1 MANPNP
7 LNISEILSLVA
18 SFVPV
23 WEKSKDGLR
32 FKPRNLLSYALV
44 SKFWQTV
51 VLPHVW
57 TVYNT
62 EQMPKILIDVL
73 IKNSI
78 YFRYFE
84 VESLDT
90 VQGFCPTPQKLW
102 QKDPLGQPLL
112 RCSSLKSFALTPK
125 ALPEQLELLCSNR
138 GVVSLD
144 WWSFSAAD
152 LPGAISDTVEPFA
165 ASLRELGVRE
175 LGGSRSA
182 QDLVDLLVHFPKL
195 ERLRLGAKFTPLL
208 LHNSTGITGPCI
220 RIDDLKRLTLYESTW
235 RDRFGALLSMFH
247 NGASLEHVVVNMYS
261 PLKENGTV
269 NNSSS
274 GNPVL
279 NIQQA
284 VLAWTSRES
293 DLRVNDL
300 FSASGMADEE
310 GGSARLFRETH
321 GPERLDIYIYDR
333 TFKGEYLHAEF
344 QHGCQDLV
352 ALKTCLDGSDP
363 RMIIPVIAS
372 VRHLLRRVE
381 LVDVSACA
389 WSHSSFEALSYLL
402 GSLPELVHLK
412 FETRSGL
419 SKEESIAIFQGKFP
433 EGSNG
438 STTDT
443 ISTTTA
449 GWVCQHL
456 ERLEIRGLWRAYPHD
471 HPDKKSV
478 DIVLRSASDD
488 HQWVACGVVEF
499 GNKLKEV
506 ISARLRNLPAL
517 TELTL
522 STRLSKHWNSS
533 SIANFEYLEIDTASG
548 IKRRL
553 SGVVNALDGVDI
565 E

>member
-1 MANPNP
+1 MTNPNP
-7 LNISEILSLVA
+7 LNISEILSLVV

-23 WEKSKDGLR
+23 WEKSKDGLQ

-44 SKFWQTV
+44 SKFWRTV
-51 VLPHVW
+51 ALPHVW

-62 EQMPKILIDVL
+62 EQMPKIPIDVL

-84 VESLDT
+84 VESLDAAK
-90 VQGFCPTPQKLW
+90 GFCPTPPELW
-102 QKDPLGQPLL
+102 QKDSLGRPLL
-112 RCSSLKSFALTPK
+112 RCSALKSFALTRK

-152 LPGAISDTVEPFA
+152 LPGALSDTVTPFA
-165 ASLRELGVRE
+165 ASLRELGVCKLR
-175 LGGSRSA
+175 GNRSA

-195 ERLRLGAKFTPLL
+195 ERLRLGARFTPLL
-208 LHNSTGITGPCI
+208 LHHSTGITGPCV
-220 RIDDLKRLTLYESTW
+220 RIDDLKHLTLYERT
-235 RDRFGALLSMFH
+235 RHDRFGALLSMFH
-247 NGASLEHVVVNMYS
+247 YGASLEHVVVNIRC
-261 PLKENGTV
+261 PLKENGSV
-269 NNSSS
+269 ENSSS

-284 VLAWTSRES
+284 VLAWRSRDS
-293 DLRVNDL
+293 DLRANVL
-300 FSASGMADEE
+300 FPTRGMVDEE
-310 GGSARLFRETH
+310 GVSALPLRETH
-321 GPERLDIYIYDR
+321 GLERLDIYIYDR
-333 TFKGEYLHAEF
+333 NPNGERLHAEF

-352 ALKTCLDGSDP
+352 ALKTCLEGSDP

-381 LVDVSACA
+381 LVYMSVHKI
-389 WSHSSFEALSYLL
+389 WSHSPFEALRYLL
-402 GSLPELVHLK
+402 GSLPELVHLE

-433 EGSNG
+433 EGPNG

-443 ISTTTA
+443 TSTTTA
-449 GWVCQHL
+449 GWVCHHL

-478 DIVLRSASDD
+478 DIVLRSASDN

-499 GNKLKEV
+499 GNKLKEA
-506 ISARLRNLPAL
+506 ISARLRTLPAL

-522 STRLSKHWNSS
+522 STMMPRIQNST
-533 SIANFEYLEIDTASG
+533 SIVNFEYLEIDAASDT
-548 IKRRL
+548 K
-553 SGVVNALDGVDI
+553 DD
-565 E
+565 